1 MFKSKAAP
9 ARPNQSR
16 RGSLDNLPTYS
27 KDNSIYNESSVNEF
41 SAASK
46 LPLSDK
52 SKFMLSQPQYADES
66 SDETKEYHSLFWM
79 PMVMQT
85 AIDLQDI
92 VEDMISMIDE
102 FHDVDIAAEPHGSFI
117 SIDGNKHRRGQILGD
132 IDEELDEVTR
142 VDVVL
147 KSESTKSIILSVL
160 KKHFL
165 FSQMQQYELEDIIM
179 AMGDKYVDEDEI
191 IIREGD
197 VGDVFYVLE
206 EGSVE
211 ILVEGTKA
219 GELHAMDSFGDLAIM
234 YNCPRA
240 ATIKAKSE
248 CTLWCLDR
256 IFFRRA
262 MVTSSSRQNSNL
274 AHFLRKIN
282 LFESVPTST
291 LYQLGRSLSKKAYDD
306 DDFIIKQGE
315 IGEQFFIIHKGAVK
329 VTKVVDGASVELIKL
344 KAGDVFGER
353 ALIKKEPR
361 AANVVAV
368 GTVECYYLNKDDFA
382 MILGDIVEKLTT
394 MNEVRVLRPAV
405 VFKEINDTRLK
416 QIASTL
422 KKEQVFKGQRVI
434 CMANYIYIILSGNVE
449 SSKGKVYSD
458 GNVIGDFDG
467 CAADIA
473 GALTILSDEAVTVA
487 LSRDDI
493 YEHISAQRSEVEELA
508 EEMAP
513 THSKGN
519 VFDGDDFNN
528 SDVKE
533 TILEGVRK
541 RRLTSSRRRSSVT
554 THSIHLLSD
563 FTIINRIGMGTFA
576 MVYSVRSKENGKSY
590 ALKCLD
596 KKSIVDQKH
605 VSYVKR
611 ELIALQVLCFHPFIC
626 TYYNNYLTKDKIMIL
641 LEEVGGGDF
650 WQHLYKSNMY
660 KVGPYGGLTLV
671 NMGHYSAMIILA
683 LEHIHD
689 HGYVFRDLK
698 PENILIDS
706 SGYLKLCDF
715 GLAKAIPFVNKHHHI
730 QYRTFTLCGTPEYIA
745 PEIVLTQGHDKTADF
760 WALGVLMYEL
770 LCKRTPFDGRNQQ
783 RVFEKIVHSQKFL
796 AFPSKFDPHCKSMI
810 RRLLH
815 KSAGLRLG
823 ALQHGYKDLKQYTF
837 FETNNINFN
846 NILNKEIKM
855 EFIPIINERYTHLS
869 NKYVIDDSFDHEIL
883 EEEEENT
890 SGPFQD
896 IARIDIEEMDDDE
909 MVVYEK

>member
-1 MFKSKAAP
+1 M
-9 ARPNQSR
+9 
-16 RGSLDNLPTYS
+16 
-27 KDNSIYNESSVNEF
+27 
-41 SAASK
+41 
-46 LPLSDK
+46 
-52 SKFMLSQPQYADES
+52 
-66 SDETKEYHSLFWM
+66 
-79 PMVMQT
+79 
-85 AIDLQDI
+85 
-92 VEDMISMIDE
+92 
-102 FHDVDIAAEPHGSFI
+102 
-117 SIDGNKHRRGQILGD
+117 
-132 IDEELDEVTR
+132 TR

-160 KKHFL
+160 KKHYL

-211 ILVEGTKA
+211 ILVEGSKA

-240 ATIKAKSE
+240 ATIKAKTE

-262 MVTSSSRQNSNL
+262 MVTSSSRQNSSL
-274 AHFLRKIN
+274 THFLRKIN

-291 LYQLGRSLSKKAYDD
+291 LHQLGRSLSKKVYSDEE
-306 DDFIIKQGE
+306 FIIKQGE
-315 IGEQFFIIHKGAVK
+315 IGEHFFVIHKGAVK
-329 VTKVVDGASVELIKL
+329 VTKNNVDGAVIELIKL
-344 KAGDVFGER
+344 KTGDVFGER

-368 GTVECYYLNKDDFA
+368 GAVECYFLNKDDFA
-382 MILGDIVEKLTT
+382 LILGDIVEKLNT

-405 VFKEINDTRLK
+405 VFKEINDARLK

-434 CMANYIYIILSGNVE
+434 CIVNHIYIILSGCVE
-449 SSKGKVYSD
+449 SSKSKVYSE
-458 GNVIGDFDG
+458 GNVIGDFDDD
-467 CAADIA
+467 AADIA

-493 YEHISAQRSEVEELA
+493 YGHISAQRTDPADIVEDV
-508 EEMAP
+508 AP
-513 THSKGN
+513 LHSKGN
-519 VFDGDDFNN
+519 NVFDGEDFNN
-528 SDVKE
+528 SDVRE

-541 RRLTSSRRRSSVT
+541 RKTSSRRRSSVT
-554 THSIHLLSD
+554 AHSMHLLSD
-563 FTIINRIGMGTFA
+563 FTITAPIGIGTFA
-576 MVYSVRSKENGKSY
+576 VVYSVKSKDNDRSY

-596 KKSIVDQKH
+596 KKAILDQKH

-626 TYYNNYLTKDKIMIL
+626 TYYNNYLTKDKVMIL
-641 LEEVGGGDF
+641 LEEVIGGDF
-650 WQHLYKSNMY
+650 WNHLYKSNAY
-660 KVGPYGGLTLV
+660 KVGPYGGLTLL
-671 NMGHYSAMIILA
+671 NMGYYSAMIILA

-706 SGYLKLCDF
+706 AGYLKLCDF
-715 GLAKAIPFVNKHHHI
+715 GLAKAIPFVNKHHQI

-760 WALGVLMYEL
+760 WALGIFMYEI

-796 AFPSKFDPHCKSMI
+796 TFPSKFDPHCKSMI

-837 FETNNINFN
+837 FETIGINFN
-846 NILNKEIKM
+846 DILNREVKM
-855 EFIPIINERYTHLS
+855 EFIPNINEHYGHLT
-869 NKYVIDDSFDHEIL
+869 NKYSADDGGFEIL
-883 EEEEENT
+883 EEEEST
-890 SGPFQD
+890 VGPFQD
-896 IARIDIEEMDDDE
+896 IAGIDVEEMDERE